1 MEKLI
6 AFVGIFVMLGMG
18 YALCPKDKRSSISW
32 RLVFTG
38 ILLQFVFAILILKTA
53 PGKMA
58 FSYANDL
65 IGQLLDYTKEGSKFI
80 FGDLASADKPSGFI
94 FAFQVL
100 PTIIFFSSL
109 MSVLYHI
116 GIMQRVVNVVAVIM
130 YKVMGTSGAESLSNA
145 ANVFVGQTEAPLVIK
160 PFLAKLTKSELL
172 AIMAG
177 GMANTAG
184 GILAAYVG
192 MFQNSFPEIAGHLIA
207 ASLMSAP
214 ASFVFAKIIL
224 PETEEPETKGS
235 VTMTDEKVAANVID
249 AIAVGASE
257 GLSLA
262 INVAAM
268 LIAFIAI
275 IAMFN
280 GIIGGIG
287 NLLGFPGVSLQF
299 FMGYLFAP
307 LAYLMG
313 VPASETLLVG
323 QFLGEKIVLNE
334 FVAYIDMSKNM
345 DNLSATSKIVCAYAL
360 SGFANLS
367 SIAIQIGGIGALA
380 PERRGDL
387 SRLGL
392 KAMIAG
398 NFASFQTATIAA
410 LLLSI

>member
-6 AFVGIFVMLGMG
+6 AFVGIFAMVGMG
-18 YALCPKDKRSSISW
+18 YALCPKDKRKYISW

-38 ILLQFVFAILILKTA
+38 ILLQFVFAILILKTT
-53 PGKMA
+53 PGKVV
-58 FSYANDL
+58 FSYANDAVS
-65 IGQLLDYTKEGSKFI
+65 QLLDYTKEGAKFV
-80 FGDLASADKPSGFI
+80 FGGLAGDDKAAGFI

-116 GIMQRVVNVVAVIM
+116 GLMQRVVNVVAVIM

-192 MFQNSFPEIAGHLIA
+192 MFKDTFPEIAGHLIA

-214 ASFVFAKIIL
+214 AAFVFAKLIL

-249 AIAVGASE
+249 SIAVGAGE

-262 INVAAM
+262 LNVAAM

-275 IAMFN
+275 IAMVN
-280 GIIGGIG
+280 GIVAGIG
-287 NLLGFPGVSLQF
+287 SALGYPGISLQM
-299 FMGYLFAP
+299 FMGYAFAP

-313 VPASETLLVG
+313 VPAHETLLVG

-334 FVAYIDMSKNM
+334 FVAYIDMSKHIN
-345 DNLSATSKIVCAYAL
+345 DLSPTSKIVSAYAL
-360 SGFANLS
+360 SGFANFS

-387 SRLGL
+387 SRLGF

-398 NFASFQTATIAA
+398 NFASFQTAAIAA
-410 LLLSI
+410 MLM

>member
-6 AFVGIFVMLGMG
+6 GFGGIFAMVGIG
-18 YALCPKDKRSSISW
+18 YLLCPKDKRNAVSW
-32 RLVFTG
+32 RLILTG
-38 ILLQFVFAILILKTA
+38 ILLQFIFALIILKTT
-53 PGKMA
+53 PGKVA

-65 IGQLLDYTKEGSKFI
+65 IDQLLNYTKEGSKFV
-80 FGDLASADKPSGFI
+80 FGDLAIDDKKYGFL

-116 GIMQRVVNVVAVIM
+116 GVMQKVVDVVAVVM

-160 PFLAKLTKSELL
+160 PFLAKLTNSELL

-192 MFQNSFPEIAGHLIA
+192 MFQSTFPEIAGHLIA

-235 VTMTDEKVAANVID
+235 VKMTDEKVAANVID
-249 AIAVGASE
+249 AIAVGAGE

-262 INVAAM
+262 LNVAAM

-275 IAMFN
+275 IAMVN
-280 GIIGGIG
+280 GIIKGTGSMFGYENI
-287 NLLGFPGVSLQF
+287 SLQL

-307 LAYLMG
+307 LAFLMG
-313 VPASETLLVG
+313 TPPSEALLVG

-334 FVAYIDMSKNM
+334 FVAYIDMSSNIN
-345 DNLSATSKIVCAYAL
+345 NLSPASKIISAYAL

-392 KAMIAG
+392 RAMIAG
-398 NFASFQTATIAA
+398 NFASFQTASIAA
-410 LLLSI
+410 LLM

>member
-6 AFVGIFVMLGMG
+6 GFGGIFAMVGIG
-18 YALCPKDKRSSISW
+18 YLLCPKDKRNAVSW
-32 RLVFTG
+32 RLIITG
-38 ILLQFVFAILILKTA
+38 ILLQFIFALLILKTT
-53 PGKMA
+53 PGKVA

-65 IGQLLDYTKEGSKFI
+65 IGQLLDYTKEGSKFV
-80 FGDLASADKPSGFI
+80 FGDLAWNTKNYGFL

-116 GIMQRVVNVVAVIM
+116 GIMQKIVNVVAVVM

-160 PFLAKLTKSELL
+160 PFLAKLTNSELL

-192 MFQNSFPEIAGHLIA
+192 MFQSTFPEIAGHLIA

-235 VTMTDEKVAANVID
+235 VKMTDEKVAANVID
-249 AIAVGASE
+249 AIAVGAGE

-262 INVAAM
+262 LNVAAM

-275 IAMFN
+275 IAMVN
-280 GIIGGIG
+280 GIVGGLFSMIGYQGI
-287 NLLGFPGVSLQF
+287 SLQLI
-299 FMGYLFAP
+299 MGYLFAP
-307 LAYLMG
+307 LAFLMG
-313 VPASETLLVG
+313 TPTSEALLVG

-334 FVAYIDMSKNM
+334 FVAYIDMSNNIA
-345 DNLSATSKIVCAYAL
+345 NLSPTSKIIAAYAL

-367 SIAIQIGGIGALA
+367 SIAIQIGGVGALA

-387 SRLGL
+387 SRLGVR
-392 KAMIAG
+392 AMIAG
-398 NFASFQTATIAA
+398 NFASFQTASIAA
-410 LLLSI
+410 LLM

>member
-1 MEKLI
+1 MERLI
-6 AFVGIFVMLGMG
+6 AFGGIFAMVGMG
-18 YALCPKDKRSSISW
+18 YVLCPKDKRKHISW
-32 RLVFTG
+32 RLVITG
-38 ILLQFVFAILILKTA
+38 ILLQFVFAILILKTT
-53 PGKMA
+53 PGKVV
-58 FSYANDL
+58 FSYANDAVN
-65 IGQLLDYTKEGSKFI
+65 QLLDYTKEGSKFV
-80 FGDLASADKPSGFI
+80 FGGLAGDDKSMGFI

-116 GIMQRVVNVVAVIM
+116 GIMQKIVNVVAVVM

-160 PFLAKLTKSELL
+160 PFLAKLTNSELL

-192 MFQNSFPEIAGHLIA
+192 MFKDTFPEIAGHLIA

-214 ASFVFAKIIL
+214 ASFVFAKLML

-235 VTMTDEKVAANVID
+235 VKMTDEKVAANVID
-249 AIAVGASE
+249 AVAVGAGE

-262 INVAAM
+262 LNVAAM

-275 IAMFN
+275 IAMVN
-280 GIIGGIG
+280 GIFGGIG
-287 NLLGFPGVSLQF
+287 NMLGFPYLTLQF
-299 FMGYLFAP
+299 VMGYVFAP

-323 QFLGEKIVLNE
+323 QFLGEKVVLNE

-345 DNLSATSKIVCAYAL
+345 PELSNTSKIVSAYAL

-387 SRLGL
+387 SRLGV

-398 NFASFQTATIAA
+398 NFASFQTAAIAA
-410 LLLSI
+410 MIAS